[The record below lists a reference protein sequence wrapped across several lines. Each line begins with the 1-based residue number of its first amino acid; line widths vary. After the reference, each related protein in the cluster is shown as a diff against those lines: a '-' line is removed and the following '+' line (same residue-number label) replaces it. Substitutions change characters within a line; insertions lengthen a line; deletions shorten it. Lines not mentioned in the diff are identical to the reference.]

1 MLKLKEMFISIIII
15 LITLV
20 SIGVLKLIETSA
32 SSSLSSLASS
42 AEIPLNDTNK
52 NKSISD
58 IPHIYPTKPNG
69 EIYRF
74 NNTQPNDLNQV
85 NETEDPTVFSH
96 KNSDNSWRVDNGK
109 TRIEAFTKSAGTLSE
124 EEMKERAKS
133 WNYDELQKIGYW
145 INPDDWRNIEVTMVF
160 KFINSNTNSTYNANN
175 NKEHDI
181 SIVTRSLF
189 HDSESA
195 YSDKNNNNNIHI
207 KDLPHPYYCG
217 GSSYHNNISNEGHV
231 KMKKEQFHVKY
242 NSEDYDSNVNLGN
255 LDNKIIGVKAMVFNS
270 EDNKKVKL
278 ETWVDTV
285 NQGKGPY
292 KKVHELIDKGKWGKS
307 MKICGANKK
316 GDIISWGS
324 PDIVIKTNDNV
335 FDIFDMEVQEIIPP
349 KFS

>member
-1 MLKLKEMFISIIII
+1 MFIFKLQENVTIITILILVSFSIINF
-15 LITLV
+15 
-20 SIGVLKLIETSA
+20 IEISA
-32 SSSLSSLASS
+32 SSLPSPPPSSSELTVD
-42 AEIPLNDTNK
+42 ETNTNK
-52 NKSISD
+52 STIN
-58 IPHIYPTKPNG
+58 IPQVYPNKPN
-69 EIYRF
+69 EEFYKF
-74 NNTQPNDLNQV
+74 NNIQPNDLKQV
-85 NETEDPTVFSH
+85 NETEDPTVFSQ
-96 KNSDNSWRVDNGK
+96 KNSDNSWRVDSGK
-109 TRIEAFTKSAGTLSE
+109 TRIELFTKSAGTLSE
-124 EEMKERAKS
+124 EQLKERAKS

-145 INPDDWRNIEVTMVF
+145 INPDDWRNVEVTLVF
-160 KFINSNTNSTYNANN
+160 KFITSPKSTTIENINDN
-175 NKEHDI
+175 EHDI

-195 YSDKNNNNNIHI
+195 YTDKSKDNIAV

-231 KMKKEQFHVKY
+231 KMKKEQYHVKY
-242 NSEDYDSNVNLGN
+242 DSKDYNPDVNLGN
-255 LDNKIIGVKAMVFNS
+255 LSNKIIGVKAMVFNS

-292 KKVHELIDKGKWGKS
+292 KKVDELIDKGKWGKF

-335 FDIFDMEVQEIIPP
+335 FDIYDIEVREIIPP
-349 KFS
+349 KFK